1 MEKSRKAKP
10 HFTPSQEEGVVSN
23 LLSVGR
29 KGGRKSPEEENWAA
43 AKKGRG
49 WAEAMGENA
58 PPPLPR
64 WAGKILCCFASTPA
78 FSSSNNV
85 LVVLHGHWNEMGE
98 GEGKEAYSVLRGT
111 EALILAG
118 DGRTRPPRDDGIC

>member
-1 MEKSRKAKP
+1 
-10 HFTPSQEEGVVSN
+10 
-23 LLSVGR
+23 
-29 KGGRKSPEEENWAA
+29 
-43 AKKGRG
+43 
-49 WAEAMGENA
+49 MGENA

-98 GEGKEAYSVLRGT
+98 GEGEEEGEGKEAYFPPSYVAQRHLYLPGT
-111 EALILAG
+111 DEQDRREMMAFAEL
-118 DGRTRPPRDDGIC
+118 